1 MKINEKIY
9 FSGNEL
15 TDEEIKDSMAK
26 PYFKNLL
33 NNAFIH
39 NKIVYSDPF
48 RHNNNKGKLG
58 KLIEDNKIEDKI
70 ENNKIEEKSEEEGNK
85 TIEWNDD
92 DDIDEFDRFKLIEM
106 DFNFNLI

>member
-1 MKINEKIY
+1 
-9 FSGNEL
+9 
-15 TDEEIKDSMAK
+15 MAK

>member
-1 MKINEKIY
+1 MNQKIY

-15 TDEEIKDSMAK
+15 TDEEIKDSLTK

-33 NNAFIH
+33 NNAFNH

-58 KLIEDNKIEDKI
+58 KLIEDNKKEDKK
-70 ENNKIEEKSEEEGNK
+70 ENKKIEEKSIEEGDK
-85 TIEWNDD
+85 IIESNDD
-92 DDIDEFDRFKLIEM
+92 DDINEFDRFKLIEM